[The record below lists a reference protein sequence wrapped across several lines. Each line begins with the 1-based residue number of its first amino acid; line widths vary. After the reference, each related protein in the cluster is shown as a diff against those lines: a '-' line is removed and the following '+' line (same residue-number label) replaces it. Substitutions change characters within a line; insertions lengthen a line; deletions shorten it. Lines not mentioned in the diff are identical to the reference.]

1 LQRVEKFRHVTENP
15 ALGRM
20 EVNQWDLVVRAI
32 SGGRCIWPGR
42 ISPGPIPQ
50 KKMSG
55 SGKALHDSGGVPS
68 ERIQNALA
76 HKGYFCMVIAL
87 LLLDIL

>member
-1 LQRVEKFRHVTENP
+1 MG
-15 ALGRM
+15 LGRQGDQRGTM
-20 EVNQWDLVVRAI
+20 YLAWEDLPRPH
-32 SGGRCIWPGR
+32 S
-42 ISPGPIPQ
+42 S
-50 KKMSG
+50 KKKSG

-87 LLLDIL
+87 LLLDIF